1 MPILDC
7 VADMQVIYS
16 MDNDEDGDF
25 ENGSG
30 GDAYTASLAGL
41 TSQQIRTRVKEVQV
55 YILAHEG
62 QKDTT
67 FTFNNFT
74 GGGTSVTVGRSA
86 VLGRNFDLSSITDP
100 DYTNYRWKVYT
111 LSVTT
116 DNLR

>member
-1 MPILDC
+1 
-7 VADMQVIYS
+7 

-55 YILAHEG
+55 FILSHEG
-62 QKDTT
+62 QKDTN
-67 FTFNNFT
+67 FTFS
-74 GGGTSVTVGRSA
+74 GGSTIIVGRSA
-86 VLGRNFDLSSITDP
+86 VLGRVFDFENPGIA